1 MGSGLGQV
9 IGLTTSSTWA
19 QLVEKIK
26 SIVNRGAVSQALN
39 CGGSYTIPAGY
50 HNGSGQ
56 VTANSLASQT
66 DATAA
71 AGQILSGYTAW
82 VKGSKITGTMANK
95 GAVSQ
100 DLNCGGSYTIP
111 AGYHNGSGK
120 VTANSLASQTDAT
133 AAAGQILSGYTAW
146 VKGSKIT
153 GSMANKGNLNW
164 SGSNTTYS
172 VPAGYYSGGTLDS
185 RTSYTNGYN
194 AGVAAADNRVNTSS
208 TNYKSGY
215 NAGVAAGRTLKS
227 KTYTVTGSSDKYSW
241 KNTGGGKD
249 SCNKLTINTGLG
261 THTICAGYWISGNNY
276 WLLAANGL
284 CTYGGKQTFT
294 KMETGPTGAGW
305 ATADTLV
312 LPCGGE
318 KTFTVTLW
326 YV

>member
-1 MGSGLGQV
+1 MGSGLGQA

-26 SIVNRGAVSQALN
+26 SIVNHGAVNQELSA
-39 CGGSYTIPAGY
+39 GGSYTIPQGY
-50 HNGSGQ
+50 HSGGKI
-56 VTANSLASQT
+56 TAKSLASQT
-66 DATAA
+66 DATATA
-71 AGQILSGYTAW
+71 AQILAGITAW
-82 VKGSKITGTMANK
+82 IKGVKVTGTMAER
-95 GAVSQ
+95 
-100 DLNCGGSYTIP
+100 
-111 AGYHNGSGK
+111 
-120 VTANSLASQTDAT
+120 
-133 AAAGQILSGYTAW
+133 
-146 VKGSKIT
+146 
-153 GSMANKGNLNW
+153 GNLNW
-164 SGSNTTYS
+164 KPTGSTTYS
-172 VPAGYYSGGTLDS
+172 VPEGHYTGGTLDS
-185 RTSYTNGYN
+185 SAAYNAGVTAADNRANTNSVNYKTGYN
-194 AGVAAADNRVNTSS
+194 AGVAAADNRVNTNS

-241 KNTGGGKD
+241 TNTGGGKD